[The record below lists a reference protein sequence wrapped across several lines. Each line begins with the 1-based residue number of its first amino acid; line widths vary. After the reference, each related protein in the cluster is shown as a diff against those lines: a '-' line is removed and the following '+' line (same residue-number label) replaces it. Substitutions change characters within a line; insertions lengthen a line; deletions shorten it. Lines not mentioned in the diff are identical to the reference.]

1 MIIKT
6 SVTIQGLLGTC
17 RHVCRVL
24 ITKNLWHE
32 VLVKSISTF
41 FFIGYLP
48 VAPGTF
54 GSLAGVGLFYL
65 LKEAGINPFIVTSGL
80 IILGFL
86 VAGKAEKLF
95 AKKDPSFVVIDEV
108 AGMLLSLLFLPAY
121 DIKVIIIAFFYFRL
135 LDIFKPFPAGR
146 IEKMKGSL
154 GLMGDDIVAAVYT
167 NIILQL
173 VLRLTF
179 FKTS

>member
-1 MIIKT
+1 MGKPQDYSKI
-6 SVTIQGLLGTC
+6 
-17 RHVCRVL
+17 L
-24 ITKNLWHE
+24 I
-32 VLVKSISTF
+32 KSISTF

-65 LKEAGINPFIVTSGL
+65 LKESGINPLIVTSGL

-86 VAGKAEKLF
+86 VTEKAEKLF

-108 AGMLLSLLFLPAY
+108 AGMFLSLLFLPVY
-121 DIKVIIIAFFYFRL
+121 DIKVLIIAFFYFRL
-135 LDIFKPFPAGR
+135 IDTFKPFPAGR
-146 IEKMKGSL
+146 VEKMKGAL